1 MRVWVSALLFHSG
14 HTLRFSGPPLPL
26 PAPHTLSFL
35 SPPPHVPRP
44 LRPLR
49 APCLG
54 PPGSSALPLG
64 SLSRIPQEEPGGP
77 GRGSFKAVQQVM
89 LGVGFEP
96 RTLCLEHELP
106 APSTLGCG
114 LHTLLSH
121 SRSLLQALQ
130 NCPRPLSWAFSADR
144 GPLPGVG
151 IKGCPCA
158 SPTPGAELSVRPP
171 SCWPP
176 RGGGCLSHPLSSSAC
191 LMPSFPSPEPP
202 SLPLFLVSPT
212 CLNRPPHPP
221 PHRELPLPHGAS
233 SLQLHTQFWA
243 WIHAKGATTRNRR
256 RVL

>member
-1 MRVWVSALLFHSG
+1 
-14 HTLRFSGPPLPL
+14 
-26 PAPHTLSFL
+26 
-35 SPPPHVPRP
+35 
-44 LRPLR
+44 
-49 APCLG
+49 
-54 PPGSSALPLG
+54 
-64 SLSRIPQEEPGGP
+64 
-77 GRGSFKAVQQVM
+77 M

-121 SRSLLQALQ
+121 SRSLLQTLQ

-221 PHRELPLPHGAS
+221 PIESSPSLMELPVS
-233 SLQLHTQFWA
+233 SSTHSSGLGSTPRVQRPRTGEGSCEGKGLLRSQRAQVPILSCVREGTGRHRAGFLAGPQL
-243 WIHAKGATTRNRR
+243 
-256 RVL
+256 